1 MGLFDSYFDPQQFQ
15 DGGGLLGRLLSLRQQ
30 QNQYQPEAG
39 SDQRIPSEGPS
50 PTMPQAPVSAAMP
63 QSTMPAPGVTPSGPP
78 TPDYGQTQNV
88 AIGDYQMPQ
97 FGRADVSQA
106 TQQLPDFGDRLS
118 AGFQSWAHT
127 PVGNPIAAFANGI
140 AGFGSGQ
147 RTDPAG
153 IAQQILQPRIDS
165 SGNALHD
172 LHSRYQA
179 LRPILG
185 DHNAMLAI
193 VNPEVGKT
201 LITQA
206 LSGQIKPANTRD
218 VDPAGNSQPGFTGE
232 TTPIA
237 GGPPSGFAAATGVSE
252 PPGYAAPAASIL
264 HGINPAGLPRKPRNN
279 FRRSAKL

>member
-30 QNQYQPEAG
+30 QDQYQPEAG
-39 SDQRIPSEGPS
+39 FDQRIPADGPS
-50 PTMPQAPVSAAMP
+50 PSLLQTPVSAPMP
-63 QSTMPAPGVTPSGPP
+63 QSTMPVLGATPSGPP
-78 TPDYGQTQNV
+78 TPNYGQTQNI

-106 TQQLPDFGDRLS
+106 AQQTPDFGDRVS

-127 PVGNPIAAFANGI
+127 PVGNPIAALGNGI
-140 AGFGSGQ
+140 AGLGSGQ

-165 SGNALHD
+165 SGNAQLD
-172 LHSRYQA
+172 LQYQA

-193 VNPEVGKT
+193 VHPEVGKT

-206 LSGQIKPANTRD
+206 LHSQTKPANIGD
-218 VDPAGNSQPGFTGE
+218 ADPAGNGQPGFTAE
-232 TTPIA
+232 ANQTA
-237 GGPPSGFAAATGVSE
+237 SGPPSGFAAATGVRK
-252 PPGYAAPAASIL
+252 PPGYAAPVASIL
-264 HGINPAGLPRKPRNN
+264 HGISPADLPRKARTN

>member
-30 QNQYQPEAG
+30 QDQYQPEAG
-39 SDQRIPSEGPS
+39 FDQRIPADGPS
-50 PTMPQAPVSAAMP
+50 PSMPQTPVSAPMP
-63 QSTMPAPGVTPSGPP
+63 QSTMPAPGATPSGLP
-78 TPDYGQTQNV
+78 TPDYGQTRNI

-97 FGRADVSQA
+97 FGRADVAQPARQS
-106 TQQLPDFGDRLS
+106 PDFGDRLS

-127 PVGNPIAAFANGI
+127 PVGNPIAALANGI
-140 AGFGSGQ
+140 AGLGSGQ

-153 IAQQILQPRIDS
+153 MAQQILQPRIDS
-165 SGNALHD
+165 SGNAQLD
-172 LHSRYQA
+172 LQLRYQA

-193 VNPEVGKT
+193 VHPEVGKT

-206 LSGQIKPANTRD
+206 LAGQTKPANTRD
-218 VDPAGNSQPGFTGE
+218 ANPAGNGQPGLTGE
-232 TTPIA
+232 ATPTA
-237 GGPPSGFAAATGVSE
+237 SGQPSGFAAATGASK
-252 PPGYAAPAASIL
+252 PPGYAVPAASIL
-264 HGINPAGLPRKPRNN
+264 INPADLPRKARTN